1 MHAYKSKNVLYRM
14 NFGQKFFGS
23 KDAQIVKL
31 MIYETCFQNEVDE
44 MLYFNKFYIMFYAK
58 FMKLY

>member
-1 MHAYKSKNVLYRM
+1 M